1 MQRPCEFALVG
12 DRDAVNHASHH
23 RRTQFRN
30 PTSDADMAAVAD
42 RERPCLGIY
51 NVQWK
56 RSVLST
62 DRLRMGCEYEAA
74 DAETVRKVQR
84 EARAKLDRIWGAQ
97 VIE

>member
-1 MQRPCEFALVG
+1 MSRIIVE
-12 DRDAVNHASHH
+12 
-23 RRTQFRN
+23 RN
-30 PTSDADMAAVAD
+30 FDTPQSDADMAAVAD

-56 RSVLST
+56 RSLLST
-62 DRLRMGCEYEAA
+62 DRRRMVCEYEAA

-84 EARAKLDRIWGAQ
+84 EAQATVDRVWVAD

>member
-1 MQRPCEFALVG
+1 MSRIIVE
-12 DRDAVNHASHH
+12 
-23 RRTQFRN
+23 RN
-30 PTSDADMAAVAD
+30 FDTPQSDADMAAVAD

-56 RSVLST
+56 RSLLST
-62 DRLRMGCEYEAA
+62 DRRRMVCEYEAA

-84 EARAKLDRIWGAQ
+84 EAQAMFERIWVAE

>member
-1 MQRPCEFALVG
+1 MSRIIVERNFA
-12 DRDAVNHASHH
+12 
-23 RRTQFRN
+23 T
-30 PTSDADMAAVAD
+30 PPSDADMAAVAD

-56 RSVLST
+56 RSLLST
-62 DRLRMGCEYEAA
+62 DRRRMVCEYEAA

-84 EARAKLDRIWGAQ
+84 EAQAAFDRIWVAD

>member
-1 MQRPCEFALVG
+1 MSRIIVE
-12 DRDAVNHASHH
+12 
-23 RRTQFRN
+23 RN
-30 PTSDADMAAVAD
+30 FDTPQSDADLAKVAD

-56 RSVLST
+56 RSLLAA
-62 DRLRMGCEYEAA
+62 DRRRMVCEYEAA

-84 EARAKLDRIWGAQ
+84 EAQAAFDRIWVGD

>member
-1 MQRPCEFALVG
+1 MSRIIVE
-12 DRDAVNHASHH
+12 
-23 RRTQFRN
+23 RN
-30 PTSDADMAAVAD
+30 FDTPQSDADMAKVAD

-56 RSVLST
+56 RSLLSN
-62 DRLRMGCEYEAA
+62 DRLRMVCEYEAA

-84 EARAKLDRIWGAQ
+84 EARAQFDHIWGAQ

>member
-1 MQRPCEFALVG
+1 MSRIIVE
-12 DRDAVNHASHH
+12 
-23 RRTQFRN
+23 RN
-30 PTSDADMAAVAD
+30 FDTPQSDADMGKVAD

-56 RSVLST
+56 RSLLST
-62 DRLRMGCEYEAA
+62 DRRRMVCEYEAA

-84 EARAKLDRIWGAQ
+84 EAQAAFDRVWVAD

>member
-1 MQRPCEFALVG
+1 MSRIIVE
-12 DRDAVNHASHH
+12 
-23 RRTQFRN
+23 RN
-30 PTSDADMAAVAD
+30 FDTPQSDSDMATVAD

-56 RSVLST
+56 RSLLST
-62 DRLRMGCEYEAA
+62 DRRRMVCEYEAA

-84 EARAKLDRIWGAQ
+84 EAQATFDRVWVAD

>member
-1 MQRPCEFALVG
+1 MSRIIVE
-12 DRDAVNHASHH
+12 
-23 RRTQFRN
+23 RN
-30 PTSDADMAAVAD
+30 FETPQSDADMAKVAD

-56 RSVLST
+56 RSLLST
-62 DRLRMGCEYEAA
+62 DRRRMVCEYEAA

-84 EARAKLDRIWGAQ
+84 EAQASFDTIWAAE